1 MRDSAA
7 RHQDDDP
14 FESGDGQRLNSY
26 GGLITGFAD
35 TFAGALDVGR
45 SDVIEAVDGPD
56 PVGVFT
62 VINGNRGTDNPAR
75 STNRTRSEDYPDRD
89 GVDKVFIAVTSDQFE
104 RLGQRVGADVSVSV

>member
-14 FESGDGQRLNSY
+14 FEGGSGQRLNSY

-45 SDVIEAVDGPD
+45 SDVIEVVDGPK

-75 STNRTRSEDYPDRD
+75 STNRIRSEEHDRD
-89 GVDKVFIAVTSDQFE
+89 GVDRIFIAVTSDQFE
-104 RLGQRVGADVSVSV
+104 RLGDRVGADVSVSA

>member
-7 RHQDDDP
+7 RHQDDDR

-35 TFAGALDVGR
+35 TFAGALGVDR

-56 PVGVFT
+56 AVGVFT
-62 VINGNRGTDNPAR
+62 YIDGRRGTDNPAR
-75 STNRTRSEDYPDRD
+75 STNRTRSKDYPDRE
-89 GVDKVFIAVTSDQFE
+89 GVDRVFVAVTKEQFE
-104 RLGQRVGADVSVSV
+104 RLGDRVGANVSVSV

>member
-1 MRDSAA
+1 MRDSSA

-45 SDVIEAVDGPD
+45 SDVIDVVDGPD

-75 STNRTRSEDYPDRD
+75 STNRIKSDEHDRD
-89 GVDKVFIAVTSDQFE
+89 GVDRVFVAVTKEQFE
-104 RLGQRVGADVSVSV
+104 RLGDRVGAEVTV

>member
-1 MRDSAA
+1 MQHGSHA
-7 RHQDDDP
+7 RNQEDDP
-14 FESGDGQRLNSY
+14 FETGEGQRLNSY

-35 TFAGALDVGR
+35 TFARALRVER
-45 SDVIEAVDGPD
+45 ADVIDAVDRDD

-75 STNRTRSEDYPDRD
+75 STNRIKSDEHDRD

-104 RLGQRVGADVSVSV
+104 RLGKRLGAEVSV